1 MMKLTAPQRR
11 ALEILREF
19 GGLHARAFALHMWPD
34 SKGWTTR
41 CRRRGSNTNG
51 AIGAAMWM
59 KGGTFLRRLERR
71 GLVREVGGAFELTR
85 SGKEHLDVTAAEN
98 VIDLMAELQTSLA
111 KNRRRA

>member
-1 MMKLTAPQRR
+1 MMTLTKPQRR
-11 ALEILREF
+11 ALEILHTY

-34 SKGWTTR
+34 SPGWKKR

-71 GLVREVGGAFELTR
+71 GLVREVGGAFLLTS
-85 SGKEHLDVTAAEN
+85 SGAEHLDVTAAEN
-98 VIDLMAELQTSLA
+98 VIDLMDALQTSLRKA
-111 KNRRRA
+111 RA